1 MGRPESTV
9 RCSALGE
16 EGEKTREDERKERMY
31 SLSLSLST
39 HISLLVLARLRFPL
53 PPVYRLFSHHTHPS
67 YSPVYT
73 MVPPSLDLLTDRVT
87 SPLYTP
93 RTVYPSNCMPFELYT
108 PRTVY
113 PSNCMP
119 HCWHSLHFP
128 GSLSHFP
135 TFPLSRFPTFPLS
148 RFPAFP
154 VFSFDLDSTAG
165 QLGNALDI
173 FRKHQVNMT
182 HIESRP
188 MPSLPIGG
196 TAGRGGGVA
205 GGVAGGGG
213 GGGGV
218 SISPSP
224 ASAHSAHSSLRYYFF
239 VVCDG
244 HSSDTTVD
252 AAIEDLRG
260 LGSKV
265 HLLGSY
271 QKA

>member
-1 MGRPESTV
+1 MGRPESAV

-93 RTVYPSNCMPFELYT
+93 RTVCPSNCIPLELYT
-108 PRTVY
+108 LRTVC
-113 PSNCMP
+113 PTVGTP
-119 HCWHSLHFP
+119 FTFP
-128 GSLSHFP
+128 VRFP
-135 TFPLSRFPTFPLS
+135 TFPLSRFPAFPLS

>member
-1 MGRPESTV
+1 
-9 RCSALGE
+9 
-16 EGEKTREDERKERMY
+16 
-31 SLSLSLST
+31 
-39 HISLLVLARLRFPL
+39 
-53 PPVYRLFSHHTHPS
+53 
-67 YSPVYT
+67 
-73 MVPPSLDLLTDRVT
+73 
-87 SPLYTP
+87 
-93 RTVYPSNCMPFELYT
+93 
-108 PRTVY
+108 
-113 PSNCMP
+113 
-119 HCWHSLHFP
+119 
-128 GSLSHFP
+128 
-135 TFPLSRFPTFPLS
+135 
-148 RFPAFP
+148 
-154 VFSFDLDSTAG
+154 
-165 QLGNALDI
+165 
-173 FRKHQVNMT
+173 
-182 HIESRP
+182 

-205 GGVAGGGG
+205 GGGVAGGGGGGG